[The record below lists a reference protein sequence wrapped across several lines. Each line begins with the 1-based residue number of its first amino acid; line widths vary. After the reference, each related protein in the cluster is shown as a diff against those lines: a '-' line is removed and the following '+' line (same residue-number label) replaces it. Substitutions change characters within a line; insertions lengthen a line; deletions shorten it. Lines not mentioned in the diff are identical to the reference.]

1 MSDLKTEMAK
11 ELSEVKA
18 ERESSEK
25 EIANMMNEFASEL
38 KRGMGEDIKETLSRS
53 EAVEEEKKKHPDG
66 IIKKIFKKIVRTCR

>member
-11 ELSEVKA
+11 ELSDVKA

-25 EIANMMNEFASEL
+25 EITKMMNEFASEL
-38 KRGMGEDIKETLSRS
+38 KKGMGEDIKETLSRS

-66 IIKKIFKKIVRTCR
+66 AIKKIFRKIVRICR